1 MLKHV
6 IKPLQIVSLRSI
18 QLLNTSLTFQPG
30 DDTYDQ
36 LWRQQWQPLPQ
47 PSPRTHKITS
57 PETHSLTFSLSA
69 ISHNGTGLSSP
80 QTGSFEDGGDSELF
94 FYPRGQ
100 ETVQG

>member
-36 LWRQQWQPLPQ
+36 L
-47 PSPRTHKITS
+47 
-57 PETHSLTFSLSA
+57 
-69 ISHNGTGLSSP
+69 
-80 QTGSFEDGGDSELF
+80 
-94 FYPRGQ
+94 
-100 ETVQG
+100 